1 MHVKKFL
8 VALNTASH
16 RMKDYSAFSYLFMLT
31 AGIVVT
37 CLLRS
42 MSSGQGIND
51 ECRLIYTYFSNVK
64 KYLLVVFTFQPI
76 FSWTKTCRLKYETLL
91 HYLM

>member
-64 KYLLVVFTFQPI
+64 NTYWWFSLFSPFFPGQKLVD
-76 FSWTKTCRLKYETLL
+76 
-91 HYLM
+91 